1 MRSRRFLKIE
11 HILRKQN
18 MGFGF
23 GFLVYLFA
31 SLLVLQ
37 RLEMTEAHGK
47 NVEREVYNMIS
58 GRNYKDNHLRIHAGR
73 DEYSGKRLHKL
84 DPELNV
90 FFYINELKVGKKMP
104 IYFPIKD
111 PSTSPPL
118 LSREESDS
126 IPFSLEKLPYI
137 LQLFSFPEGS
147 KQAKAMKNTLRHC
160 EFPPLE
166 GETKFCSTS
175 LEFMLDSV
183 RSIFGFKSK
192 FNVLTTNHLTKSIAL
207 LQNYTILEVPKE
219 VLARKIV
226 ACHTLPYP
234 YTVLYCHSQES
245 DNKLFKVSLVG
256 EDGGRVEAAAICHM
270 DTSNWDPEHVSFR
283 VLKTR
288 PGASPVCHFFPAD
301 NLIWIPE
308 V

>member
-1 MRSRRFLKIE
+1 
-11 HILRKQN
+11 

-23 GFLVYLFA
+23 GFLVHLFC

-37 RLEMTEAHGK
+37 LLEMTEVYGE
-47 NVEREVYNMIS
+47 NIERVGYN
-58 GRNYKDNHLRIHAGR
+58 NHLRIHAGR
-73 DEYSGKRLHKL
+73 DENSGKNLHEYSMSHTNHL

-118 LSREESDS
+118 LSKEESDS
-126 IPFSLEKLPYI
+126 IPFSSEKLPYI
-137 LQLFSFPEGS
+137 LQLFSFLKGS
-147 KQAKAMKNTLRHC
+147 KQAKAMENTLQHC
-160 EFPPLE
+160 EFPPLK
-166 GETKFCSTS
+166 GETKFCATS
-175 LEFMLDSV
+175 LESMLDST
-183 RSIFGFKSK
+183 RSIFGFKVK
-192 FNVLTTNHLTKSIAL
+192 FKVLTTTHLTKSITL
-207 LQNYTILEVPKE
+207 LQNYTILEVPE
-219 VLARKIV
+219 EILARKIV

-234 YTVLYCHSQES
+234 YTVFYCHSQES

-270 DTSNWDPEHVSFR
+270 DTSHWDPEHVSFR

-301 NLIWIPE
+301 NLIWIP
-308 V
+308 VV

>member
-1 MRSRRFLKIE
+1 
-11 HILRKQN
+11 

-23 GFLVYLFA
+23 GFLVYLFG
-31 SLLVLQ
+31 SLLALQ
-37 RLEMTEAHGK
+37 RLEMTEAHGG
-47 NVEREVYNMIS
+47 NVEREVYNMIL
-58 GRNYKDNHLRIHAGR
+58 GRNYKDDHLRIHAGM
-73 DEYSGKRLHKL
+73 DENSGKRLEL
-84 DPELNV
+84 DPVLNV

-118 LSREESDS
+118 LSREESDF

-147 KQAKAMKNTLRHC
+147 KHAKAMENTLQHC

-192 FNVLTTNHLTKSIAL
+192 FNILTTNHLTKSISL

-219 VLARKIV
+219 
-226 ACHTLPYP
+226 
-234 YTVLYCHSQES
+234 
-245 DNKLFKVSLVG
+245 VSLVG

-283 VLKTR
+283 VLKTQ

-301 NLIWIPE
+301 NLIWIP
-308 V
+308 VV